1 MVVMAAAVGPANST
15 AKSVTMIVMVTMAV
29 AMTAAIAMVAMATA
43 NVAVI
48 VIEVI

>member
-1 MVVMAAAVGPANST
+1 
-15 AKSVTMIVMVTMAV
+15 MVTMAV

>member
-1 MVVMAAAVGPANST
+1 MAAAVGLANST
-15 AKSVTMIVMVTMAV
+15 AKSVTMILKVTMAV